1 MSAAGEHA
9 LAELRSLA
17 GGDWLRIEGEPRDRP
32 GATVEVD
39 VSIGTPPPL
48 HPSDAWD
55 VRAREDFT
63 LIVPPDYPFAAPHI
77 VARHSRWAGAPHV
90 QWGRAICLY
99 ATTDDWNPQ
108 DGLRGFFE
116 RLERWLEQA
125 AEGTFGDDP
134 DAPEHPPVAYTS
146 DPLMVVVREN
156 APPLGESPWIGW
168 AMMQLTGPQTAG
180 ITGWSTSDLLLPG
193 IRAAAVLLPRPAPFE
208 WPVQVSELL
217 AQIEAAGVTGAV
229 IRGRLAEASRTNGE
243 GKPLCLVVGAPTRVG
258 AGETRQ
264 RFAVWRMDD
273 DLAAILGT
281 GADAAAGGQASA
293 WPAAAMTV
301 ERLWSQSS
309 VRWCRVDDAR
319 PEIVTRRDAGS
330 ALGWFTGKHVAVWG
344 CGAIGAHVAEMLVRA
359 GVARIALRDSGV
371 VTSGLLV
378 RQPFSQK
385 DIGYPKVDALRNRLI
400 AINPELV
407 IEVDT
412 ADLCATSET
421 ALSNWDADLIV
432 DATASW
438 AVATKTEAMRR
449 AAGAPPPIASLA
461 FGRDAGRGLLTL
473 APPGYTGATADVLRK
488 TQIRLRT
495 NAAHPDGTPARP
507 DEGRGAGPHEYAA
520 AAEDFWP
527 TGPPSPFTPNPG
539 CSEPTFRG
547 SHAAV
552 VALSGA
558 MMLKLSQLLGD
569 AGCGDVA
576 AAAEFVRPDGVLPH
590 RATLSFRFPPDAA
603 TSVNGWDVRV
613 SIAAAADLTAHIAR
627 AEREFGPEW
636 RLAGTCSAL
645 VIPRPACGGSTRRP
659 ALRPTASRAPRSS
672 RPARRAS
679 TIWRGPSRS
688 APATP
693 PGASVAGTPTL
704 TARSR
709 PARRTKPPLA
719 RPA

>member
-1 MSAAGEHA
+1 MSAAGEQA

-17 GGDWLRIEGEPRDRP
+17 DGDWLRIEGDPRDGL

-39 VSIGTPPPL
+39 VSIGTPAPL

-63 LIVPPDYPFAAPHI
+63 LIVRPDYPFTAPHI
-77 VARHSRWAGAPHV
+77 VASHSRWAGAPHV

-125 AEGTFGDDP
+125 AEGNFGDDP

-146 DPLMVVVREN
+146 DPLMVMVREN
-156 APPLGESPWIGW
+156 APRLGDAPWTGW
-168 AMMQLTGPQTAG
+168 AMMRLTGPQTAA
-180 ITGWSTSDLLLPG
+180 ITGWSASDLVLPG
-193 IRAAAVLLPRPAPFE
+193 SIRAAAVLLPSPAPFE
-208 WPVQVSELL
+208 WPVRASELL
-217 AQIEAAGVTGAV
+217 AQIEKEGVTGEA
-229 IRGRLAEASRTNGE
+229 IRGRLAEAARTNDAGE
-243 GKPLCLVVGAPTRVG
+243 PLCLVVGAPTRIG
-258 AGETRQ
+258 ARETRQ
-264 RFAVWRMDD
+264 RFAVWCIDD
-273 DLAAILGT
+273 ELAALLGT
-281 GADAAAGGQASA
+281 GADAAASGQAGV
-293 WPAAAMTV
+293 WAAAGMTA
-301 ERLWSQSS
+301 ESAWSQSP

-319 PEIVTRRDAGS
+319 PEIVTRRDADS

-359 GVARIALRDSGV
+359 GVARISLRDSGV

-378 RQPFSQK
+378 RQPFRQK
-385 DIGYPKVDALRNRLI
+385 DIGHAKVHALRDRLR
-400 AINPELV
+400 AISPDLA
-407 IEVDT
+407 IKVDT
-412 ADLCATSET
+412 ADLRAASET
-421 ALSNWDADLIV
+421 APPDWDADLIV

-495 NAAHPDGTPARP
+495 SAARPDGTPALP

-520 AAEDFWP
+520 AAADFWP
-527 TGPPSPFTPNPG
+527 TDPPSPFTPNPG

-558 MMLKLSQLLGD
+558 MMLKLGQLLGD
-569 AGCGDVA
+569 AGCGDA

-590 RATLSFRFPPDAA
+590 RATLSFRFPPDTA
-603 TSVNGWDVRV
+603 TTVNGWGRARV
-613 SIAAAADLTAHIAR
+613 GR
-627 AEREFGPEW
+627 
-636 RLAGTCSAL
+636 
-645 VIPRPACGGSTRRP
+645 GSRRP
-659 ALRPTASRAPRSS
+659 RGPRRPRRTRIRPGSGDRRAPV
-672 RPARRAS
+672 RR
-679 TIWRGPSRS
+679 
-688 APATP
+688 
-693 PGASVAGTPTL
+693 
-704 TARSR
+704 ARSR
-709 PARRTKPPLA
+709 SPRVVGRRGVRPSARQRREHRRLHVRRGGRRRSGAGEAEAHGRRHPVHRRVAHPPRRRTRAQRDGRSRLW
-719 RPA
+719 